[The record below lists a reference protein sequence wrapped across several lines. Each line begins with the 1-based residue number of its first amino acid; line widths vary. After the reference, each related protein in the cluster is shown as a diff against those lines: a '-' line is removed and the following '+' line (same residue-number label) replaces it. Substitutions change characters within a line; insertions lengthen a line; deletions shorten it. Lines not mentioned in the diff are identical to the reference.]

1 MSAWETHL
9 RALRRLL
16 IRAAIAYA
24 VLFAAA
30 VAWLP
35 VLIRD
40 AMRPV
45 HQLHVALIVTSL
57 DEVVVQDLKLALSL
71 AFFAALPY
79 LLYEAWRFV
88 APALTVSER
97 RLVRAGL
104 AAGLLLFAAGA
115 AFAWWVVVPRL
126 VRYLVALA
134 AWSHLGVYLRYG
146 SYLSFVGTVVLAF
159 GAAFELPVLVACG
172 TAMGLLTPSALRA
185 KRKYAYFALVIVGVL
200 ISPPELIAH
209 LTVTVP
215 LFALYEASVALA
227 SVIHRRKSRDT
238 ARTTALSE
246 G

>member
-1 MSAWETHL
+1 MSGWDGHL
-9 RALRRLL
+9 RALRGHL
-16 IRAAIAYA
+16 IRSALVYAA
-24 VLFAAA
+24 LFAAT

-35 VLIRD
+35 VLVRY

-45 HQLHVALIVTSL
+45 HELHLALIVTSL

-71 AFFAALPY
+71 AFFAGLPY
-79 LLYEAWRFV
+79 FLFEAWRFV
-88 APALTVSER
+88 APALTASER

-115 AFAWWVVVPRL
+115 AFAWWIVVPRL
-126 VRYLVALA
+126 VRYLVAIA

-146 SYLSFVGTVVLAF
+146 SYLSFVSTIVVAF
-159 GAAFELPVLVACG
+159 GAAFELPVVVACG
-172 TAMGLLTPSALRA
+172 SAVGLITPSALRA
-185 KRKYAYFALVIVGVL
+185 KRKYAYFALVVVGVF

-215 LFALYEASVALA
+215 LFVLYEASVAIA
-227 SVIHRRKSRDT
+227 SAIHRRKSRDT
-238 ARTTALSE
+238 VRTTALSE